1 MGDFLAY
8 ELLPVILNMTVTAS
22 VVIVLVLLARRAL
35 RRAPRICSYAL
46 WLVVLFRLL
55 CPVSLTAGIS
65 LMGLLDTP
73 VTEVTAHTSAAAYV
87 PRDVVHNPEPSV
99 TLPVPGA
106 GEAITEALPRGEEQT
121 VADPLEAPI
130 AIATIVWLTGTA
142 AMVLYGAV
150 SLLRLRRRLVGAV
163 PLEKGV
169 YLVDHISTPFVLG
182 LFRPK
187 IYLPSALPE
196 GERGYI
202 LLHERHHI
210 RRLDHVVK
218 LLAFLSLCIHWFNPL
233 VWLMFVLL
241 GRDMEMS
248 CDEAVMKKLG
258 EAVRADYSASLLRLA
273 TGRHFP
279 AGVPLA
285 FGEGDTRER
294 VKNVLRWK
302 EPRLWA
308 VLAGAAVCTV
318 VIAACAV
325 NPSAQRNGEYAS
337 VEDSPVSVEISLAEG
352 NSFSP
357 EKAGVYLDGD
367 GREVTTAD
375 IAQTLAAQT
384 LPDGTEVLFYTATS
398 GDKYC
403 AYIPVG
409 TERLIRFTEESNV
422 YTDGYDISLYENV
435 LGTSGFRIE
444 CPRGA
449 AYYANDYYYFDEEG
463 ILWLL
468 AACGSQALEVDL
480 NGDGQEELLWSYHGY
495 ELYYDTLIDGQLYE
509 VDLCALTAQALGY
522 QWGSHVQV
530 ALDVP
535 VRTEDFVDGETSY
548 TIILPEEGNDTP
560 EERLAGIIRL
570 TADTLEVFPDIG

>member
-1 MGDFLAY
+1 MIYG
-8 ELLPVILNMTVTAS
+8 VT
-22 VVIVLVLLARRAL
+22 
-35 RRAPRICSYAL
+35 
-46 WLVVLFRLL
+46 
-55 CPVSLTAGIS
+55 
-65 LMGLLDTP
+65 
-73 VTEVTAHTSAAAYV
+73 
-87 PRDVVHNPEPSV
+87 
-99 TLPVPGA
+99 
-106 GEAITEALPRGEEQT
+106 
-121 VADPLEAPI
+121 
-130 AIATIVWLTGTA
+130 
-142 AMVLYGAV
+142 

-163 PLEKGV
+163 PLEKSV

-182 LFRPK
+182 LVRPK

-202 LLHERHHI
+202 LLHERYHI

-218 LLAFLSLCIHWFNPL
+218 LLAFLALCIHWFNPL
-233 VWLMFVLL
+233 VWLMFILL

-409 TERLIRFTEESNV
+409 TERLIRFTEESNA

-444 CPRGA
+444 CPRGT

-509 VDLCALTAQALGY
+509 VDLCALTARALGY